1 VKLSAFKIFKTKK
14 IMKLVYRCILPL
26 LVLFAMTTFA
36 QAPKKTDQKYV
47 GTYKTEDQK
56 SCPIALTITS
66 KGDGYH
72 YAIKIKNK
80 VQEGRLKVSKIK
92 DEVYLAFVG
101 LVAKKPKYE
110 VEGQYI
116 DNAVVIQNE
125 GNAMNKYTIFGA
137 CDAKYIE
144 LKKIGKNY

>member
-1 VKLSAFKIFKTKK
+1 M
-14 IMKLVYRCILPL
+14 MKLVFRSILPL
-26 LVLFAMTTFA
+26 LVLFAVTSFA
-36 QAPKKTDQKYV
+36 QAPKKGDQKYV
-47 GTYKTEDQK
+47 GTYKTQDPK

-66 KGDGYH
+66 KSDGYH

-80 VQEGRLKVSKIK
+80 SQEGRLKVSKIK

-125 GNAMNKYTIFGA
+125 GNAMNKYTIFGE
-137 CDAKYIE
+137 CDVKYIE
-144 LKKIGKNY
+144 LLRVGKH